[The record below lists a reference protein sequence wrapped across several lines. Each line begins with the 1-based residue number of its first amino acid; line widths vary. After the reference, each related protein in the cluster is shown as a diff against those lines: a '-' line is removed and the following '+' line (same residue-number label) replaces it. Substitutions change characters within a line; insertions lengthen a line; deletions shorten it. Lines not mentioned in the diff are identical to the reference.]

1 METNFLEN
9 VILVS
14 VRRHKNNQTTVLQ
27 NIPRERIE
35 VMLRSCKKCFGC
47 GGRIGTE
54 LSKDIIILQGDQTM
68 KLREHKDTIFEGL
81 EIRSGESK

>member
-1 METNFLEN
+1 MHTNFLEN

-14 VRRHKNNQTTVLQ
+14 VRKHKNNQTTVLQ
-27 NIPRERIE
+27 NVPKDRIE
-35 VMLRSCKKCFGC
+35 SILKSCKKCFGC
-47 GGRIGTE
+47 GGRIGME

-68 KLREHKDTIFEGL
+68 KLKEHKDTIFEGL